1 MTTLHLVL
9 DWVLWLLLISS
20 WVFEVV
26 MRRQRKQR
34 DELIA
39 KNKGL
44 RAQVDANSADVLK
57 SGAEMVTLMSAQ
69 LGRIQESADCEVAA
83 AVLED
88 LSILHDILTELREA
102 LEKVRQSSA

>member
-1 MTTLHLVL
+1 MTTLHIVL

-26 MRRQRKQR
+26 VRRQRKQR

-57 SGAEMVTLMSAQ
+57 SCVEA
-69 LGRIQESADCEVAA
+69 VALTWDGLDRSPEREA
-83 AVLED
+83 FAVSRACQRLEKVRN
-88 LSILHDILTELREA
+88 LLKELRES

>member
-1 MTTLHLVL
+1 MTTLHIVL

-26 MRRQRKQR
+26 VRRQRKQR

-57 SGAEMVTLMSAQ
+57 SGAEMLARIWTQLDESEERESVAVTEAM
-69 LGRIQESADCEVAA
+69 RD
-83 AVLED
+83 LET
-88 LSILHDILTELREA
+88 LRGILTELREA

>member
-1 MTTLHLVL
+1 MTTLHIVL

-26 MRRQRKQR
+26 VRRQRKQR

-57 SGAEMVTLMSAQ
+57 SGAEMVTAIVQQLEKSDQTWHSA
-69 LGRIQESADCEVAA
+69 VAYA
-83 AVLED
+83 IEK
-88 LSILHDILTELREA
+88 LSTLRGILTELREA